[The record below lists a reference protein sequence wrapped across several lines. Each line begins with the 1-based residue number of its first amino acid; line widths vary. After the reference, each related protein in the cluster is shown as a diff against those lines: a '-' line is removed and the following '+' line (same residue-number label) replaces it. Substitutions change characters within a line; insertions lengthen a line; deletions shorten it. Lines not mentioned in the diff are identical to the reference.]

1 MSQMRSH
8 LGAAL
13 QQLPVLARPRR
24 RCVRV
29 SKRTTRRADAG
40 SPRPWRLPHVL
51 TMSMRFVPRGSTM
64 EEARVPYLRM
74 SGRWLAA
81 HGFRIGEPVYVA
93 VEQGRVILTN
103 MPPTEAGRVDLA
115 CSAAR

>member
-1 MSQMRSH
+1 MRSRR
-8 LGAAL
+8 AALL

-24 RCVRV
+24 RRVRV
-29 SKRTTRRADAG
+29 SRRTTRRADGARK
-40 SPRPWRLPHVL
+40 PPPWRSPHVL
-51 TMSMRFVPRGSTM
+51 TMTMRLAPRSSTM

-81 HGFRIGEPVYVA
+81 HGFRIGEPVYVT

-103 MPPTEAGRVDLA
+103 TPPANEACGA
-115 CSAAR
+115 EFAPPAGG